1 MVLHILSTK
10 MTTIIAAT
18 NRPDSYTL
26 KLAEYYQR
34 KFTEKEYP
42 STLLS
47 LADVPD
53 QVLHTDMYNT
63 QHETFKSIQD
73 LVTATEK
80 FLFVV
85 PEYNGSFPG
94 VLKVFIDACKYPE
107 SFYGKKTALVGLSSG
122 KYGNIRGID
131 HFTGI
136 CHYVNLL
143 VMPLRLHIPTIKQE
157 FDQSWNLL
165 KPDTLKFTNQQ
176 IEQFIAF

>member
-1 MVLHILSTK
+1 

-18 NRPDSYTL
+18 NRHDSYTL

-34 KFTEKEYP
+34 KFTEKEYH

-47 LADVPD
+47 LADVPE
-53 QVLHTDMYNT
+53 QVLHTDMYSI
-63 QHETFKSIQD
+63 QHEAFANIQK

-80 FLFVV
+80 FLFVI

-94 VLKVFIDACKYPE
+94 VLKVFIDACKYPD

-122 KYGNIRGID
+122 KYGNIRGVD

-136 CHYVNLL
+136 CHYINLL

-157 FDQSWNLL
+157 FDSSWNLM
-165 KPDTLKFTNQQ
+165 KADTLKFTNQQ